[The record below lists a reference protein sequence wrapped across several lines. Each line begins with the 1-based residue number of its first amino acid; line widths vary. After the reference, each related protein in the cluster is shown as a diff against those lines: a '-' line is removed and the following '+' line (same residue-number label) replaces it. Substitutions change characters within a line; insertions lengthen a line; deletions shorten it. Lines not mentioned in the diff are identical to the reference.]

1 MAWLLERDARRTR
14 WGALLVSGLA
24 VAAVASSFWR
34 SWRSPPAGPSE
45 CERTVQT
52 GDRRLGVELC
62 LRSYRATG
70 DERALYWAA
79 KAHLYL
85 GEIDDADQLAHRLSA
100 GALDGDSHEMLSYL
114 ALRQGRVREAQLQA
128 ILATAAHMAVG
139 DLHGLANDTVSLS
152 QAARRAGDFTAA
164 LTAANLA
171 LTLARQQGDSHTEVR
186 GYIARA
192 DALRRMGDARDAIGT
207 LSTAIERATTP
218 CDRAWIRLKHALSL
232 IDAGEE
238 AFALPQLAQAENDNV
253 RCKSRD
259 VSAQIAANQAWLLRK
274 QDPAGALARLD
285 ALASRDE
292 EEADGLLLRGYLAA
306 DRGALDQAE
315 DYLTKA
321 EALEPPHA
329 DWPWEFA
336 CAHAELFEQRG
347 GVLGNALAEHHY
359 RRSAAMVAALRAT
372 AQTRSA
378 FLVATHR
385 GPYDGLISLLAR
397 NGEWR
402 EALGVIL
409 DLDASD
415 MLRATAVERVD
426 HVRAAPEV
434 TADGAPVPT
443 AAAPPPDVDAV
454 LAAWRSR
461 DLVIVMAR
469 SEKQIGAG
477 DERVYRLRV
486 RDGEVTGED
495 VGDAGEARRWAKA
508 LSDNPADR
516 TAARALGKM
525 VVPPGESERPL
536 YVLAI
541 GSLGKVPLAALRD
554 EDGSLILARRPLVR
568 VLALRATRPE
578 SQAMGPPVVLADP
591 RRNLP
596 GAAIEGAVVARA
608 LGAEARVSGSWS
620 ARAATKA
627 ELWAARGAALLHVA
641 GHVVAVGRWRVLPL
655 ADAAVDPAEIVQ
667 RGLAPH
673 IAVLA
678 SCGSA
683 AAMDEEGWGSIAAA
697 LLEAGTAMVIATD
710 RSVEDTTTLAVMNA
724 FYAQPDWATNPARAL
739 ARVQLAF
746 DAAGAVAGATAP
758 PTWAAFS
765 VLGRPPFIP

>member
-1 MAWLLERDARRTR
+1 M
-14 WGALLVSGLA
+14 VSGLA
-24 VAAVASSFWR
+24 VAAIGLTFWR
-34 SWRSPPAGPSE
+34 LGRPQPAEPSA

-52 GDRRLGVELC
+52 GDRHLGVDLC
-62 LRSYRATG
+62 LQRYRESG

-85 GEIDDADQLAHRLSA
+85 GEIDDADKLAHRLSA
-100 GALDGDSHEMLSYL
+100 GVLDGDSHEMLSYL

-128 ILATAAHMAVG
+128 ILASAAHMAAG
-139 DLHGLANDTVSLS
+139 DRHGLANDAVSLS

-164 LTAANLA
+164 LAAANLA
-171 LTLARQQGDSHTEVR
+171 LALARQQSDSHTEIR

-207 LSTAIERATTP
+207 LSTAIQRATTP
-218 CDRAWIRLKHALSL
+218 CDLAWTRLKHALSL
-232 IDAGEE
+232 IDGDEE
-238 AFALPQLAQAENDNV
+238 HLALPQLSQAEKDNE

-274 QDPAGALARLD
+274 RDPAGALARLD
-285 ALASRDE
+285 DLAGWGE

-321 EALEPPHA
+321 ETLDPPHA

-347 GVLGNALAEHHY
+347 GVLGDVLAEFHY
-359 RRSAAMVAALRAT
+359 RRSAAMVAALRTT

-397 NGEWR
+397 NGDWR
-402 EALGVIL
+402 DALGVIL

-415 MLRATAVERVD
+415 MLRATTVERVD
-426 HVRAAPEV
+426 HVRAVPEV
-434 TADGAPVPT
+434 TPEEVPVRT
-443 AAAPPPDVDAV
+443 VAVAPPPDVDAV

-477 DERVYRLRV
+477 NERVYRLRV

-495 VGDAGEARRWAKA
+495 VGDANEARGWAATLFEK
-508 LSDNPADR
+508 PGDR
-516 TAARALGKM
+516 IAARALGKII
-525 VVPPGESERPL
+525 VPPDASERPL

-568 VLALRATRPE
+568 VLALRTTRPE
-578 SQAMGPPVVLADP
+578 SQGAGPPVVLADP

-596 GAAIEGAVVARA
+596 GAAIEGAVVAKA
-608 LGAEARVSGSWS
+608 LGPDARVSGSGS
-620 ARAATKA
+620 ARAATMA
-627 ELWAARGAALLHVA
+627 ELWAGRSAGLLHVA
-641 GHVVAVGRWRVLPL
+641 GHVVVLGRWRVLPL
-655 ADAAVDPAEIVQ
+655 ADGEVDPTEILQ
-667 RGLAPH
+667 RGLAPR

-683 AAMDEEGWGSIAAA
+683 AATDEEGWGSIAAA
-697 LLEAGTAMVIATD
+697 LLEAGTATVIATD
-710 RSVEDTTTLAVMNA
+710 RSVEDTTTLAVMNT
-724 FYAQPDWATNPARAL
+724 FYAQPDWSTDPARAL

-746 DAAGAVAGATAP
+746 DAAGAGAAVGAAASQ
-758 PTWAAFS
+758 TWAAFS
-765 VLGRPPFIP
+765 VLGRAPYIP